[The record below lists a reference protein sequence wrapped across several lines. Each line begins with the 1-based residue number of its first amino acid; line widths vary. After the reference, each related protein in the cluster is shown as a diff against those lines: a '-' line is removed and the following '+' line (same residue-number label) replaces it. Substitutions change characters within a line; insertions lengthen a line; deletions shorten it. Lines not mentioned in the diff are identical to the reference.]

1 MKIHPA
7 KRSDIPR
14 IIAIFDAAKIY
25 MRAQG
30 NHVQW
35 TGSYPEI
42 AIIEKDISDGNLY
55 VGIGNDG
62 VIHCAFSLIP
72 GNDPTYSRIEN
83 GQWLNNEPY
92 FTIHRL
98 ASDGYTANV
107 LKRCVAFSF
116 NLTENIRID
125 THESNRTMLAALS
138 TLGFIRCGTIYVN
151 DGTPRIAFQKR
162 L

>member
-1 MKIHPA
+1 
-7 KRSDIPR
+7 
-14 IIAIFDAAKIY
+14 

-98 ASDGYTANV
+98 ASDG
-107 LKRCVAFSF
+107 
-116 NLTENIRID
+116 
-125 THESNRTMLAALS
+125 
-138 TLGFIRCGTIYVN
+138 
-151 DGTPRIAFQKR
+151 
-162 L
+162 